1 MKFENVLTF
10 LFSGIICVSFCFREN
25 EVANQIRSAKEK
37 NNITLKRAF
46 NSEVEKTDP
55 NVIFEITIQESLK
68 Y

>member
-37 NNITLKRAF
+37 
-46 NSEVEKTDP
+46 
-55 NVIFEITIQESLK
+55 TILL
-68 Y
+68 